1 MKKKTKRTNGGNKA
15 NNAQK
20 WDEAL
25 IKYAPLIY
33 AKLRN
38 WNCPS
43 LGVEADDILQEIRIR
58 IWKAME
64 QGEQIRCFPAYLRK
78 VTDSVIISYF
88 RKIRNTIEYRDK
100 RIPIRYVEDNTNDNN
115 GDLTKMDRL
124 IYERLPRIL
133 ESRQKVLSL
142 YLSGFTF
149 KEIAELTKYTITKTR
164 VLYFRAVRDMK
175 KQIQRIEP

>member
-1 MKKKTKRTNGGNKA
+1 MKIKVKPTNGGN
-15 NNAQK
+15 NSQK

-25 IKYAPLIY
+25 IKYAPLIS
-33 AKLRN
+33 AKIRN
-38 WNCPS
+38 WDCPS

-64 QGEQIRCFPAYLRK
+64 QGEKIRCFPAYLRK

-88 RKIRNTIEYRDK
+88 RKMRNTIEFQDK
-100 RIPIRYVEDNTNDNN
+100 KVSLAHLDLKANDRN
-115 GDLTKMDRL
+115 GDLPIMAKLIFEKMPL
-124 IYERLPRIL
+124 IL
-133 ESRQKVLSL
+133 ESRRRVLSL

-149 KEIAELTKYTITKTR
+149 EEIAELNKFTIPKTR
-164 VLYFRAVRDMK
+164 VLYFRAVRDIK

>member
-1 MKKKTKRTNGGNKA
+1 MKIKVKSTNGGN
-15 NNAQK
+15 NSQK

-25 IKYAPLIY
+25 IKYAPLIS
-33 AKLRN
+33 AKIRN
-38 WNCPS
+38 WNCSS
-43 LGVEADDILQEIRIR
+43 LGVEAEDILQEIRIR

-64 QGEQIRCFPAYLRK
+64 QGEKIQCFPAYLRK

-88 RKIRNTIEYRDK
+88 RKIKNTIEFRDK
-100 RIPIRYVEDNTNDNN
+100 KVVIADMEYKTNDNN
-115 GDLTKMDRL
+115 GDLPIMARL
-124 IYERLPRIL
+124 IYEKLPLIL

-164 VLYFRAVRDMK
+164 VLYFRAVRDIK
-175 KQIQRIEP
+175 KQIERIEP